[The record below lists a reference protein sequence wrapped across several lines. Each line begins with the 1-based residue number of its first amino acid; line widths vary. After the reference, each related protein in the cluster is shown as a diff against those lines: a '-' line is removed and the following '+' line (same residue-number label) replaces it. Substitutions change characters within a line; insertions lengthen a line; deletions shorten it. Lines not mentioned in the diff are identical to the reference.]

1 MRRKFLASSAVVGVL
16 LLVLLL
22 FAPPAT
28 ASTNSTNS
36 LSGCWAGRNG
46 ITGGHSYCA
55 SGGTE
60 GEQRVKVYCE
70 PSGSAE
76 VTIYYGPWVV
86 AKQWSE
92 KQCPFA
98 NIAVQAQYETV

>member
-16 LLVLLL
+16 LL

-28 ASTNSTNS
+28 ASTNS

-55 SGGTE
+55 SGGTQ
-60 GEQRVKVYCE
+60 GEQRVR
-70 PSGSAE
+70 S
-76 VTIYYGPWVV
+76 
-86 AKQWSE
+86 
-92 KQCPFA
+92 
-98 NIAVQAQYETV
+98 TVSHQGVRKSRFTMVLG